1 MQKSGEIKQS
11 RWRILVQWKLVSRRR
26 TAPWKA
32 GKHKMHIIQGN
43 NGKKTPWCFYIEMT
57 SPLQRW
63 LVSQWHISVKI
74 CPNVHQIKKN
84 NSETFLRSF
93 LWNNGKKTHFHEI
106 LNYYALKVLSG
117 TNINSGSK
125 HCNYLKEGQLD
136 QINPIFSNFYRH
148 WIPSMGLCFF
158 LTLA

>member
-74 CPNVHQIKKN
+74 CPNVHQIQQPILKLEFSCILWTTWIVFGYNTISNWSKNSWKFDFKLVAGFEEQDMDKVHIFQEVPKDLKKKSQLFWPN
-84 NSETFLRSF
+84 ND
-93 LWNNGKKTHFHEI
+93 
-106 LNYYALKVLSG
+106 G
-117 TNINSGSK
+117 TSK
-125 HCNYLKEGQLD
+125 
-136 QINPIFSNFYRH
+136 
-148 WIPSMGLCFF
+148 
-158 LTLA
+158 

>member
-63 LVSQWHISVKI
+63 LVSHWHISVKI
-74 CPNVHQIKKN
+74 CLNVHQIKKLILKCFCKFF
-84 NSETFLRSF
+84 FLR
-93 LWNNGKKTHFHEI
+93 NNGKKTPYFHKICLI
-106 LNYYALKVLSG
+106 LHCYTLIKRWIIVPFKLKSFIR
-117 TNINSGSK
+117 NK
-125 HCNYLKEGQLD
+125 Q
-136 QINPIFSNFYRH
+136 
-148 WIPSMGLCFF
+148 WI
-158 LTLA
+158 

>member
-1 MQKSGEIKQS
+1 MQKSGAIKQS

-43 NGKKTPWCFYIEMT
+43 NGKKTPWCFYTEMT

-74 CPNVHQIKKN
+74 CPNVHQIKKT
-84 NSETFLRSF
+84 NSEIFLRFFF
-93 LWNNGKKTHFHEI
+93 LWNNGKKTPRYFQEKLSNSSLLKFSFSEKATQICVIFLRI
-106 LNYYALKVLSG
+106 L
-117 TNINSGSK
+117 T
-125 HCNYLKEGQLD
+125 
-136 QINPIFSNFYRH
+136 F
-148 WIPSMGLCFF
+148 
-158 LTLA
+158 T